1 MIELNIDV
9 IISIFYGGV
18 CVFYEGEYCFI
29 SLIWLVI
36 NEKKKF
42 CGIGSLIKK

>member
-18 CVFYEGEYCFI
+18 CVFMKENI
-29 SLIWLVI
+29 VLLVW
-36 NEKKKF
+36 F
-42 CGIGSLIKK
+42 D